1 MANYSRWEDV
11 KGRRS
16 APSHS
21 ERLEVEQDLAM
32 GQLIYDLRV
41 ASGISQQELATRMGT
56 SQSVISRLEEGGGAK
71 SRLETLARIAQALG
85 RHLVVSFPKDV
96 PDDLGDAV
104 LVA

>member
-21 ERLEVEQDLAM
+21 ERQAVEQDLAM

-85 RHLVVSFPKDV
+85 RHLVVSFPTDV